1 MQNHPP
7 LQSQSSSVVPSTQL
21 PHGAVVLTA
30 TIKALAGREA
40 VVRSALLDMVGPSR
54 DEAGCICYNLHE
66 SNDEPGLFI
75 FYEQWADQAAF
86 DAHLETPHF
95 LALDAKIDGRTEP
108 PVLAFQTLL
117 G

>member
-1 MQNHPP
+1 MQNHPS
-7 LQSQSSSVVPSTQL
+7 LQSPAAVPSPQL
-21 PHGAVVLTA
+21 VHGAVVLTA
-30 TIKALAGREA
+30 TVKALAGQEA
-40 VVRSALLDMVGPSR
+40 VIRATLLNMVAPSR
-54 DEAGCICYNLHE
+54 AEPGCICYNLHE
-66 SNDEPGLFI
+66 SNDEPGLFN

-95 LALDAKIDGRTEP
+95 LGLDAKLAGRTEP

>member
-1 MQNHPP
+1 MQNPQP
-7 LQSQSSSVVPSTQL
+7 LESSSVVPSPQL

-30 TIKALAGREA
+30 TVKALAGQEA
-40 VVRSALLDMVGPSR
+40 VIRAALLDMVAPSR
-54 DEAGCICYNLHE
+54 SEPGCICYNLHE

-75 FYEQWADQAAF
+75 FYEQWTDQAAF
-86 DAHLETPHF
+86 DFHLETPHF
-95 LALDAKIDGRTEP
+95 LGLDAKIDGRTEP